1 VPPGSDLVTSTL
13 TSFLDNFLVNVFLPQ
28 LEETLG
34 KLSDSVFEQS
44 DAFQQDPHWIKIAR
58 RPVFKGTTAFFSLI
72 TAFCKMLDTIPH
84 DQALTQLIITQM
96 MRYYDRCYDW
106 FKSLVS
112 YVQDGDAPTLKLAAL
127 LATGPG
133 DIHDT
138 MKKLWT
144 SEGDERELTEKE
156 TGLLILQTNE
166 TPLRL
171 DDIVVDHET
180 ISSLCVLYTSMKWL
194 AIKIGELR
202 HITRNDVDSSRTSIN
217 RPQNRRWTLLNDASR
232 SQEEH
237 HPVYLPMTNETVV

>member
-1 VPPGSDLVTSTL
+1 
-13 TSFLDNFLVNVFLPQ
+13 
-28 LEETLG
+28 
-34 KLSDSVFEQS
+34 
-44 DAFQQDPHWIKIAR
+44 
-58 RPVFKGTTAFFSLI
+58 
-72 TAFCKMLDTIPH
+72 
-84 DQALTQLIITQM
+84 